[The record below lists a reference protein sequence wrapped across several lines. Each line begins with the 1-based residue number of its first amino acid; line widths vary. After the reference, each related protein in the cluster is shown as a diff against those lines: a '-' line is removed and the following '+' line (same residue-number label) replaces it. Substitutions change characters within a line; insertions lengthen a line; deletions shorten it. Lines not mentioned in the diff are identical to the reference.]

1 MKEVCAITG
10 GTSGLGKGFVERFAA
25 DGYEV
30 VFCGRREEIG
40 AEIATANKATF
51 IKADVA
57 VASEMESFFAQIK
70 SKFGRLDVLI
80 VNSGTWGNVGRQPDI
95 PIDEYK
101 RVLGSMKE
109 INNKKRTLKRCQSER
124 CLVHAQVRRQAD

>member
-10 GTSGLGKGFVERFAA
+10 GTSGLGKGFVERFVK

-30 VFCGRREEIG
+30 VFCGRREDLG
-40 AEIATANKATF
+40 AEIATAHKATF

-57 VASEMESFFAQIK
+57 IAAEMEAFFDQIK

-80 VNSGTWGNVGRQPDI
+80 VNSGTWGNIGRQADI

-101 RVLGSMKE
+101 RVMS
-109 INNKKRTLKRCQSER
+109 KKKIRE
-124 CLVHAQVRRQAD
+124 